1 MKQKFRVL
9 PYDTAWWYSQ
19 VYMLTMETASRINKN
34 KSKTRKM
41 VNIKSEQEPWHHFMI
56 SPTPWFHLH
65 KQHEQ
70 PQYDRRNFFCFS
82 FSISRMVRNGWS
94 QWEGLG
100 LREEN
105 SSDIGTSVMDPDE
118 REPKWEVTIYIIITR
133 FIVINIAPLTELFC
147 NWRLFC
153 NCPLDDCKYL
163 LFKNISFNT
172 ECLLVWYN

>member
-1 MKQKFRVL
+1 MVFLGQQAKKEHAKYPTLEKTLADQDAVTLTRMKQKFKVL

-19 VYMLTMETASRINKN
+19 VYMLTMETASRVNKN

-41 VNIKSEQEPWHHFMI
+41 MNIKSE
-56 SPTPWFHLH
+56 
-65 KQHEQ
+65 
-70 PQYDRRNFFCFS
+70 R
-82 FSISRMVRNGWS
+82 
-94 QWEGLG
+94 LG

-172 ECLLVWYN
+172 KCLLVWCN